1 MEDAQH
7 MRDAAQET
15 GMSNRS
21 LRRC

>member
-1 MEDAQH
+1 MEDAKH

>member
-1 MEDAQH
+1 MEDAKP

>member
-1 MEDAQH
+1 MEDAKH

-15 GMSNRS
+15 GVSNRS